1 MKGKFITFEGCEGV
15 GKTTQVE
22 LLKKYLKNTNQQ
34 AIFLREPGGSK
45 ISEQIR
51 KLILSTENVAMTDEC
66 EAFLYSSARA
76 QLVGEI
82 IRPALN
88 NGNLVICDRFIDST
102 FAYQGVARGLGEDY
116 VDNLNRLA
124 CKDVIPEVTIF
135 LDLEPSKGF
144 ARKGGADKNDRI
156 EQEKADFHQKVYQGY
171 KLASQKYAD
180 RIVCIDA
187 SRSIENIHSDI
198 IGVLRDRGIVK

>member
-22 LLKKYLKNTNQQ
+22 LLKKYLKDTNQS

-45 ISEQIR
+45 ISEKIR
-51 KLILSTENVAMTDEC
+51 ELILSTENAEMTDEC

-82 IRPALN
+82 IRPALDR
-88 NGNLVICDRFIDST
+88 GELVVCDRFIDST
-102 FAYQGVARGLGEDY
+102 FAYQGVARELGEDY

-124 CKDVIPEVTIF
+124 CKDVMPEVTIF
-135 LDLEPSKGF
+135 LDLEPAKGF

-156 EQEKADFHQKVYQGY
+156 EQQKADFHQKVYEGY
-171 KLASQKYAD
+171 KLASRKYAD
-180 RIVCIDA
+180 RIVCID
-187 SRSIENIHSDI
+187 SSNSIEKIHSDI
-198 IGVLRDRGIVK
+198 LEVLRDRGIIK